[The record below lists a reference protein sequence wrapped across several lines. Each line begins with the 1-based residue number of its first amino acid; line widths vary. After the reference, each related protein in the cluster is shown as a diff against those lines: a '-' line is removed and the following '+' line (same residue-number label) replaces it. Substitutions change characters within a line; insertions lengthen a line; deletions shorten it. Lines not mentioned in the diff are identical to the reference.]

1 MGGPASPAHSWQ
13 PSWPRRLRK
22 SCSWAQRLRSRVA
35 PQRAGDGTSSTHD
48 CGLSKYWGLGTGTRG
63 QGQEGN
69 GTRGH
74 WGYTGTWGIQVAKRH
89 WGTLGR
95 GGVQGYRDVEGH
107 GGCGHVGMWGV
118 MGTLGHGVM
127 EIGGTAWGHKA
138 WGRGGHGDMG
148 SWRQGGHRGMG
159 TQGHTRTWG
168 DIGWAKRY
176 ERTWGTGR
184 HGETEA

>member
-1 MGGPASPAHSWQ
+1 MHPVQSELFPVWSQLLPVAPSKSQLLPVGLSVGGPASPAHSWQ

-48 CGLSKYWGLGTGTRG
+48 WGLSKYWGLGTGTRG

-118 MGTLGHGVM
+118 MGTLGHGV
-127 EIGGTAWGHKA
+127 
-138 WGRGGHGDMG
+138 
-148 SWRQGGHRGMG
+148 
-159 TQGHTRTWG
+159 TRTWG
-168 DIGWAKRY
+168 
-176 ERTWGTGR
+176 
-184 HGETEA
+184 HGDRRDSLGS